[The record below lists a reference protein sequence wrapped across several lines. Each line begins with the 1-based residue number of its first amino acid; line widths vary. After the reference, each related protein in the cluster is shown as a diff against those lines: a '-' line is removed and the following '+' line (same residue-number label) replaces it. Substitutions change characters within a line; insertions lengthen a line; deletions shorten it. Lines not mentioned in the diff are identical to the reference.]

1 MPTPPPDFAP
11 GQPGSDQAAP
21 DGPAYD
27 HISHGYAPDGRAA
40 PPPPVPLD
48 VIVRDV
54 VDNVA
59 ATAKAELALLQARG
73 ALAGQGVKWASVWG
87 FVAACA
93 LFIAMLALAFGV
105 ILVLAARVGPL
116 LATLIVVAA
125 LLVLAAVAG
134 WFAKRSAGDV
144 RTAFRSDLTNEG
156 ADD

>member
-1 MPTPPPDFAP
+1 MPTQQPDTAP
-11 GQPGSDQAAP
+11 EPRPADQR
-21 DGPAYD
+21 AYD
-27 HISHGYAPDGRAA
+27 HVSHGYAPDGPAS

-73 ALAGQGVKWASVWG
+73 ALAGHGVKWASAWG

-93 LFIAMLALAFGV
+93 LLVAMLAVAFGA
-105 ILVLAARVGPL
+105 ILVLAAYVGPL

-134 WFAKRSAGDV
+134 WRAKCSADDV
-144 RTAFRSDLTNEG
+144 RTAFRSDLMNEG